1 MIEVGKSF
9 SILETSVQVCLCS
22 WLHYLRMLT
31 GSLPDL
37 NLFSKLAFLADQ
49 MCVSDSLSLPSY
61 AKKLI

>member
-1 MIEVGKSF
+1 MMEVGKSF
-9 SILETSVQVCLCS
+9 SVLEMSVQACRCS
-22 WLHYLRMLT
+22 WLHYLGTLT

-37 NLFSKLAFLADQ
+37 DLFSKLAFLADQ